1 MKGLLQ
7 CSPGFGIVKESLW
20 VLEFCNRV
28 VISVPPINKVYR
40 RRNRLDSRENRI
52 STKVRASGT
61 WKVTILRTVSCW
73 VSVQYHFDTVSNEI
87 SAIKVCYGVANL
99 CRSIKDLRDG
109 CGTAPSHKDQGRT
122 PPSAFVHLLLHLVIS
137 DQGRV
142 RWDEANIGEIEANK
156 PVRQKI
162 TEPKTP
168 YHPMIDDDS
177 SLSPVRGSFD
187 ACIDDENHTMHA
199 EAIWSALNDVASS
212 SRRGTGQSGGWTSSE
227 DEPEVMEQ
235 DDDDSETDRNLSFKE
250 HRKAHYDEFLKV
262 KELQQRGSLEDES
275 DEDNNSEPSKV
286 EKCESSSLS
295 DSVKEMDIEGKKSST
310 PQANGS

>member
-1 MKGLLQ
+1 MK
-7 CSPGFGIVKESLW
+7 
-20 VLEFCNRV
+20 
-28 VISVPPINKVYR
+28 
-40 RRNRLDSRENRI
+40 
-52 STKVRASGT
+52 
-61 WKVTILRTVSCW
+61 
-73 VSVQYHFDTVSNEI
+73 
-87 SAIKVCYGVANL
+87 
-99 CRSIKDLRDG
+99 
-109 CGTAPSHKDQGRT
+109 
-122 PPSAFVHLLLHLVIS
+122 
-137 DQGRV
+137 GRV

-187 ACIDDENHTMHA
+187 ACIDEENNTMNA

-227 DEPEVMEQ
+227 DEPEAMEQ

-250 HRKAHYDEFLKV
+250 QRKAHYDEFLKV
-262 KELQQRGSLEDES
+262 KELQQKGSLVEDES
-275 DEDNNSEPSKV
+275 DDDNNFEPSKA
-286 EKCESSSLS
+286 EKCESSALS

-310 PQANGS
+310 PPANGS